1 MKDPN
6 VDEFIQSTDKWAAEM
21 AFLRRILLDC
31 LLIETY
37 KWRTPVYMVGKK
49 NIIAIGSLKD
59 HCALSFFNGALLED
73 EDNLLIKPGEHTQL
87 GRWMKFSSVEE
98 ILAKEDIIKAYVLE
112 AIEVEKLGLKMD
124 KPTEIPHP
132 EELKAIFAA
141 KPALKAAFLKLT
153 PGRQRAYLRF
163 FTEGKQSETR
173 ISRIEKNE
181 KYILKGIGITDCICG
196 LTKRKP
202 SCDGSHRAIENFKR

>member
-1 MKDPN
+1 MGCRNGLFAPY
-6 VDEFIQSTDKWAAEM
+6 FAR
-21 AFLRRILLDC
+21 L

-49 NIIAIGSLKD
+49 NIIAISRLKE
-59 HCALSFFNGALLED
+59 HFALNFFNGALLQD
-73 EDNLLIKPGEHTQL
+73 EEGLLIKPGEHTQL
-87 GRWMKFSSVEE
+87 GRWMKFNSVEQ

-112 AIEVEKLGLKMD
+112 AIEVEKLGLKLD
-124 KPTEIPHP
+124 KPIEIPHP
-132 EELKAIFAA
+132 EELTAIFAA
-141 KPALKAAFLKLT
+141 KPALRAAFLKLT

-173 ISRIEKNE
+173 TSRIEKNE